1 MRLDIDTARIKV
13 PIEIAPRWIC
23 RKAPAGFF
31 FEGLVSV
38 AALDG
43 SKRVIAFFDGQ
54 NLYHAA
60 REAFQV
66 SHPNF
71 DVFALANTAC
81 PSPGYYLKQIRFYS
95 GVPSADEDPRWNRFW
110 QKKLLSISRQGVMTI
125 TRPLAYRNM
134 KIRIDENTEIT
145 KYVAVEKG
153 IDVRIAL
160 DLVRLFFEDQY
171 DAAVIFS
178 QDQDLMEATEEV
190 KQISRREGRP
200 VELFS
205 AYPVGPGTMNKRGI
219 NKTTW
224 IQLDHDT
231 DHRCIDQR
239 DYR

>member
-1 MRLDIDTARIKV
+1 M
-13 PIEIAPRWIC
+13 
-23 RKAPAGFF
+23 
-31 FEGLVSV
+31 
-38 AALDG
+38 
-43 SKRVIAFFDGQ
+43 
-54 NLYHAA
+54 
-60 REAFQV
+60 
-66 SHPNF
+66 
-71 DVFALANTAC
+71 
-81 PSPGYYLKQIRFYS
+81 
-95 GVPSADEDPRWNRFW
+95 
-110 QKKLLSISRQGVMTI
+110 
-125 TRPLAYRNM
+125 
-134 KIRIDENTEIT
+134 
-145 KYVAVEKG
+145 EKG

-231 DHRCIDQR
+231 YHRCIDQR
-239 DYR
+239 DYRYLRPKAIAVETEFHTVADQAFANRFENLAPRPSSRAHSFRSPRTRGRWSRSAHRNEALLAA